1 MELKIEL
8 QRKDLNGFLKLS
20 AGAFAAAGLAF
31 VSYFLHLD
39 SSATLGPRFS
49 LLAGSMFAVVISL
62 RSASND
68 LGSVA
73 YLTLLDCIHLA
84 VISYILIAAGTDIYI
99 LYQIQKH
106 NNVTAIKKIGIRA
119 AILSTLAL
127 FSLIVVIIISAI
139 NQR

>member
-8 QRKDLNGFLKLS
+8 QRNDLNGFLKLS
-20 AGAFAAAGLAF
+20 AGAFAASGLAL

-68 LGSVA
+68 LGSVE

-84 VISYILIAAGTDIYI
+84 VIFYILVAAGTDIYI

-106 NNVTAIKKIGIRA
+106 NNVIAIKRVGIRA
-119 AILSTLAL
+119 AILSTLGL
-127 FSLIVVIIISAI
+127 FSLIGVIVLSAMH
-139 NQR
+139 QR